1 MILTNKN
8 HKMKSKYIIPIIA
21 SSLMILSSCD
31 DNLMEWG
38 KDPEHGAVTGAELP
52 LALVEKISRYEPLK
66 NYSDFPLG
74 NGIGISLYM
83 SDAAY
88 RKIVNDNFDEVTP
101 GYEMKHGAMVNSK
114 GEINFTNVDAFIAA
128 TKSAGLSVFGHTLIW
143 HSNQNASYLNGIIA
157 PTVIPGSSGTNILD
171 LAPIKNGTFTG

>member
-1 MILTNKN
+1 
-8 HKMKSKYIIPIIA
+8 MKYKYIIPIIA

-38 KDPEHGAVTGAELP
+38 KDPEHGEVTGAELP

-66 NYSDFPLG
+66 NYSDFTLG

-88 RKIVNDNFDEVTP
+88 RKIVNENFDEVTP

-114 GEINFTNVDAFIAA
+114 GEINFSTVDAFIA
-128 TKSAGLSVFGHTLIW
+128 
-143 HSNQNASYLNGIIA
+143 SNKKCWINSFR
-157 PTVIPGSSGTNILD
+157 THFS
-171 LAPIKNGTFTG
+171 LAFQSKC